1 MRRYGL
7 ILLAVLALCLS
18 SYLAATQSVAMAA
31 ARHGCAGP
39 AAAGQM
45 PAAAGAALPVMAHS
59 MGHMAD
65 HPTKGPDDS
74 HDPHAGG
81 RAGPGQPLPC
91 PDRAGC
97 AWVCAWAC
105 TALVVASAPPDP
117 AAPLTLP
124 RLAPRLVDRPIPEGT
139 QPALTDRPPILLS

>member
-31 ARHGCAGP
+31 ARHDCAGP
-39 AAAGQM
+39 APVGQM
-45 PAAAGAALPVMAHS
+45 PAAAGATLPVMAHS
-59 MGHMAD
+59 MDQRTD
-65 HPTKGPDDS
+65 HPSKSPDDG
-74 HDPHAGG
+74 HDPHSGG
-81 RAGPGQPLPC
+81 QARPGQTPPC
-91 PDRAGC
+91 PDQTGC
-97 AWVCAWAC
+97 AWICAWAC
-105 TALVVASAPPDP
+105 TAMVVASALPDP

-124 RLAPRLVDRPIPEGT
+124 RLAPRLMDRPIPEGT